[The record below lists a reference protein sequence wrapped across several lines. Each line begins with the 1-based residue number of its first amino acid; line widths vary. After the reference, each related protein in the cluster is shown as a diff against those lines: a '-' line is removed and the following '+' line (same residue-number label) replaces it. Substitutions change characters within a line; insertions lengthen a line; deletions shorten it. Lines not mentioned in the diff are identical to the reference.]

1 VQAAPIPAAG
11 GAGEGHGGEVVKVH
25 ILAAASGLPNVS
37 FAPVVTVTVRVVLAG
52 SLAAG
57 VKVATSVADTYVTCP
72 ATLAPALVTVNVEA
86 LIVAGFITLLNVA
99 VITAVLGQTRVE
111 ASGGVTDVTA
121 GGVKGLTGFDGD
133 VPAFLSLS
141 LQPAIKLDK
150 RNAAI
155 HHLPSVNLYISFSCS
170 TGDKASF

>member
-1 VQAAPIPAAG
+1 
-11 GAGEGHGGEVVKVH
+11 
-25 ILAAASGLPNVS
+25 
-37 FAPVVTVTVRVVLAG
+37 
-52 SLAAG
+52 
-57 VKVATSVADTYVTCP
+57 
-72 ATLAPALVTVNVEA
+72 LVTVNVEA
-86 LIVAGFITLLNVA
+86 LIVAGFIALLNVA

-133 VPAFLSLS
+133 VPAPAFLSLS

-155 HHLPSVNLYISFSCS
+155 HHLPSVNLYISSSCS
-170 TGDKASF
+170 TGDKASS